1 MSANLST
8 AEHYGAGFDRGGFP
22 FAGILLNEKD
32 KWSEEEFEA
41 GISQVPQNQLPQGL
55 RHQSWGIKEPSSNG
69 LALRSTSEV
78 LEAWIQAGSFD
89 GLVLITDAPFV
100 FPPQHFTVSSKGE
113 SVILESHP
121 TDPWPQILIELTSS
135 PDAVPIVQKFS
146 FRPSAN
152 TVYAEILYT
161 RALHTVSDKG
171 SCLLASEVTSD
182 GQVLGISFSFQPLSK
197 EDGLSNLYRAKIA
210 RKLKFIE
217 SIFNLSLTL
226 PENITPDHVQYIETI
241 FRGLTE
247 GEFTSR
253 GNGITIFL
261 KGADIDTSN
270 PPFSEPGSFEHYSG
284 TEQAL
289 LYPQALLDV
298 GPYYSILGRAV
309 IANQRDLTPLREGKN
324 LWVRFEVLD
333 GQIGYRYERYTR
345 PDAHQRIQQ
354 KLKHFYS
361 QLVAEESQALAQ
373 TLLQPLILDVPR
385 DEAIKIAVGW
395 LEYHNFPDRFSPQEP
410 ILDEGRACWRLPIY
424 MVYASGKGEPVG
436 ELLIDLKTGSII
448 DEPSPELMYQ
458 EGLALGKKIL
468 RAV

>member
-8 AEHYGAGFDRGGFP
+8 AERYGTGFNRGGFP
-22 FAGILLNEKD
+22 FAGILLNETG
-32 KWSEEEFEA
+32 KWSEETFDA
-41 GISQVPQNQLPQGL
+41 GISQVPGWVP
-55 RHQSWGIKEPSSNG
+55 KEISSNG
-69 LALRSTSEV
+69 LALRPTSEV

-89 GLVLITDAPFV
+89 APVLITDATFV
-100 FPPQHFTVSSKGE
+100 FPPQHFTVSSKGG

-121 TDPWPQILIELTSS
+121 IDPWPQILIELTSS
-135 PDAVPIVQKFS
+135 PDGVPTVKKFS
-146 FRPSAN
+146 FRPSGN

-161 RALHTVSDKG
+161 RALYTVSDRG
-171 SCLLASEVTSD
+171 TCLLASEVTSD
-182 GQVLGISFSFQPLSK
+182 GQVIGISFSFQPLSK
-197 EDGLSNLYRAKIA
+197 DDGLNNLYRAKIA

-217 SIFNLSLTL
+217 SVFNVTLAL
-226 PENITPDHVQYIETI
+226 PENITPDHVQYIEMI

-247 GEFTSR
+247 GKFVSR

-261 KGADIDTSN
+261 KGTDIDTSN

-298 GPYYSILGRAV
+298 GPYYSILRRAV
-309 IANQRDLTPLREGKN
+309 IANQKNLTPLREGKN
-324 LWVRFEVLD
+324 LWVRFEMLD
-333 GQIGYRYERYTR
+333 GQIGYRYERYAH
-345 PDAHQRIQQ
+345 PDAHKRIQQ

-361 QLVAEESQALAQ
+361 QLVAEESLALAE
-373 TLLQPLILDVPR
+373 TLLQPLILDVPP

-395 LEYHNFPDRFSPQEP
+395 LEYHDFTDRFSPQEP
-410 ILDEGRACWRLPIY
+410 IMDEARSCWRVPIY
-424 MVYASGKGEPVG
+424 IVYASGKGAPVG

-458 EGLALGKKIL
+458 EGLALGEKIL
-468 RAV
+468 RVV